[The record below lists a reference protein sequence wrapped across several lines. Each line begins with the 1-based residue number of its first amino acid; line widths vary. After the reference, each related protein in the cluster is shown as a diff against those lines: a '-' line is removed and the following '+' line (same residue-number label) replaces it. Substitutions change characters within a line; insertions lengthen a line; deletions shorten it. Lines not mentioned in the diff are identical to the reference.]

1 MGYHPPHY
9 PRRHILSEYA
19 QVGTVKSHQKISD
32 TEGGF
37 FGFGN
42 SFLDDNDHFG
52 RSVTNLGDLDG
63 DGTNDLAVGAF
74 GDDDGGTG
82 RGAVWILFLNT
93 DGTVK
98 SHQKISDT
106 QGGFTGT
113 LNNEDIF
120 GETVG
125 NMGDLDGDGITDLVV
140 GAAGDDDGGSDIGAL
155 WVLFLNTDGTV
166 KSHQKISDTQGGFTG
181 TLDDNDKFIELR
193 VSVILMAM
201 V

>member
-1 MGYHPPHY
+1 MTES
-9 PRRHILSEYA
+9 LSTLPSVQA
-19 QVGTVKSHQKISD
+19 SAGTACDPTGTLDPFDI
-32 TEGGF
+32 
-37 FGFGN
+37 FGEAVAG
-42 SFLDDNDHFG
+42 
-52 RSVTNLGDLDG
+52 LGDLDG
-63 DGTNDLAVGAF
+63 DGIRDLAVGMR
-74 GDDDGGTG
+74 GDDDGGSA
-82 RGAVWILFLNT
+82 RGAVWVLFLNT

-140 GAAGDDDGGSDIGAL
+140 GAAGDDDGGGDIGAL

-181 TLDDNDKFIELR
+181 TLDNNDQFNR
-193 VSVILMAM
+193 VESVGDLDDFAPPEKWLLTSNRPAALTG
-201 V
+201 